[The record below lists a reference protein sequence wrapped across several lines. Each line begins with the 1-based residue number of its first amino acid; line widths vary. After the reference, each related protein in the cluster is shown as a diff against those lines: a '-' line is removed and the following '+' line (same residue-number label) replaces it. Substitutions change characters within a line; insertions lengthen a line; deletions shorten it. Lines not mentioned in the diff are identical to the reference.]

1 MLDLRTTIAALLM
14 ALALSSPAAA
24 DVCPADVLHQR
35 EDMRERLARV
45 SRRGLEGDHHY
56 SVVFNTAAKGV
67 VMPSA
72 LLAQYPDEMSVIL
85 QYQFEALKVF
95 ADRFD
100 VTLWFKGKKAR
111 ITIPFNA
118 VTLFVDPS
126 VNLRIETDPAFRG
139 VACDATR

>member
-1 MLDLRTTIAALLM
+1 MNLRTTIAALLM
-14 ALALSSPAAA
+14 TFALSSPGAA
-24 DVCPADVLHQR
+24 DVCPAEVLHQR

-56 SVVFNTAAKGV
+56 SMVFKTAAQGV

-72 LLAQYPDEMSVIL
+72 LLAQYPDEMSIIL
-85 QYQFEALKVF
+85 QHQFEALKVF

-111 ITIPFNA
+111 ITVPFAA

-126 VNLRIETDPAFRG
+126 VNFRIETDPAFRG
-139 VACDATR
+139 VACAATR